1 MKLRRFNKFV
11 SCMVLVLTLFISF
24 SPQSHA
30 QAAIPVHDQD
40 EWLETFAQYIR
51 QGFQWLLQKE
61 QFILQNRN
69 TLALA
74 AEIWTLANSIVN
86 QVRNLDNVHSLYAL
100 FYGGTEDFMNDF
112 QGLYEYAADPCS
124 RFYPSL
130 DGGVKSCPIKTFKNQ
145 ERANAMALA
154 VDKGDINVNLQQQQ
168 EIPSQVAAYEAVKS
182 QPVLGR
188 MQALQKQNEF
198 QAQTTHQLLQMHT
211 LMIARNQAEA
221 YRREQDDEA
230 RAKADLFYKQLF
242 ATDAYAPMKKHVW
255 K

>member
-1 MKLRRFNKFV
+1 MKLRRFNKFL
-11 SCMVLVLTLFISF
+11 SSIVLALTLFVGF
-24 SPQSHA
+24 SPKSHA
-30 QAAIPVHDQD
+30 QGIPVNDAD
-40 EWLETFAQYIR
+40 EIAETIAMYIR
-51 QGFQWLLQKE
+51 QGLQWILQKE
-61 QFILQNRN
+61 QFIFQNRN

-74 AEIWTLANSIVN
+74 AEIWTLAHSIVQ
-86 QVRNLDNVHSLYAL
+86 QVQNLDNVHSLYAL
-100 FYGGTEDFMNDF
+100 FYGGTEDFMKDF

-130 DGGVKSCPIKTFKNQ
+130 DGGVKSCPNKTFQNQ
-145 ERANAMALA
+145 ERANAMALS
-154 VDKGDINVNLQQQQ
+154 VDKGDIRVNLQQQQ
-168 EIPSQVAAYEAVKS
+168 DIPSQVAAFEAVKS

>member
-1 MKLRRFNKFV
+1 MSLRRFNKFL
-11 SCMVLVLTLFISF
+11 SGMVLAFTLFISF
-24 SPQSHA
+24 SPKSHA
-30 QAAIPVHDQD
+30 QGIPVHDQD

-51 QGFQWLLQKE
+51 QGMQWLLQQE
-61 QFILQNRN
+61 QFIVQNRN

-74 AEIWTLANSIVN
+74 AEIWTLANNIIN
-86 QVRNLDNVHSLYAL
+86 QVHNLDNAHSFYAL
-100 FYGGTEDFMNDF
+100 FYGSTEDFMKDF
-112 QGLYEYAADPCS
+112 QGLYEYASDPCS
-124 RFYPSL
+124 RFYSSF
-130 DGGVKSCPIKTFKNQ
+130 DGGTKSCPVKTFQNQ
-145 ERANAMALA
+145 EKANAMALS

-168 EIPSQVAAYEAVKS
+168 DIPSQVAAFEAVKS

-211 LMIARNQAEA
+211 LMISRNQAEA
-221 YRREQDDEA
+221 YRREQEDEA
-230 RAKADLFYKQLF
+230 RAKAELFYKQVF

>member
-1 MKLRRFNKFV
+1 MFSLPKFLL
-11 SCMVLVLTLFISF
+11 SMVLALTLCVGF
-24 SPQSHA
+24 SPKSHA
-30 QAAIPVHDQD
+30 QGIPTVDH
-40 EWLETFAQYIR
+40 EEIAETILQYIR
-51 QGFQWLLQKE
+51 QGLQWILQKE

-69 TLALA
+69 TFALA
-74 AEIWTLANSIVN
+74 AEIWTLANNIIN
-86 QVRNLDNVHSLYAL
+86 QVHNLDNVHSLYAL
-100 FYGGTEDFMNDF
+100 FYGSTEDFMKDF

-130 DGGVKSCPIKTFKNQ
+130 DGGVKSCPNKTFKNQ
-145 ERANAMALA
+145 EKANAMALA
-154 VDKGDINVNLQQQQ
+154 VDKGDIRVNLQQQQ
-168 EIPSQVAAYEAVKS
+168 DIPSQVAAFEAVKS

-211 LMIARNQAEA
+211 LMIARDQAEA
-221 YRREQDDEA
+221 YRREQEDED
-230 RAKADLFYKQLF
+230 RAKTALFYKQLF